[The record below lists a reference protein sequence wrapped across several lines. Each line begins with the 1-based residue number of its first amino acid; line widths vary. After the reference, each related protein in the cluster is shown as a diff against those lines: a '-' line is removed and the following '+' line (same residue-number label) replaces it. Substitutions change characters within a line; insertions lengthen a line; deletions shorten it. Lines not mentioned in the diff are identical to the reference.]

1 MKTALHVLALAIAA
15 AGISTRV
22 HGEPT
27 PAGLWKTIDDDG
39 KKEKSHV
46 RILDANGVLSGR
58 IEKLLDA
65 ADKPDSV
72 CEKCTDERKD
82 QPVVGLTIIR
92 NVRANA
98 DSPGQWD
105 GGDIL
110 DPKNGKVYRVR
121 LKTVDDGRK
130 LEVRGYVGAPLFGRT
145 QTWIRVE

>member
-1 MKTALHVLALAIAA
+1 MKDALLLAALAVALPGF
-15 AGISTRV
+15 AGSARA
-22 HGEPT
+22 EAT

-46 RILDANGVLSGR
+46 RIVDANGVLSGR